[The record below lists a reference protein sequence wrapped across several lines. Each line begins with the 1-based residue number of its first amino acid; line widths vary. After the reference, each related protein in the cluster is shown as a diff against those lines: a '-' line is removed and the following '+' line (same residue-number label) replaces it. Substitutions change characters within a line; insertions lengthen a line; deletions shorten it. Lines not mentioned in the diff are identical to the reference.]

1 MAYDPDNV
9 FARILRGEI
18 PSDRVYED
26 DEFIAFRDIA
36 PAAPLHVV
44 LIPRGEPAAS
54 LAGLTAEDA
63 PWAGR
68 MLVAAS
74 TIARALD
81 VESSGYR
88 VVFNCG
94 RDAGQLVPHLHAHI
108 LGGGDLGPIAGAPPS
123 PARPELGEG
132 HPPG

>member
-1 MAYDPDNV
+1 MADAPGYDPDNV

-36 PAAPLHVV
+36 PAAPVHVV
-44 LIPRGEPAAS
+44 LIPRGQPPAS

-68 MLVAAS
+68 MLVVAAR
-74 TIARALD
+74 IASDLGIAA
-81 VESSGYR
+81 SGYR

-94 RDAGQLVPHLHAHI
+94 SDAGQLVPHLHAHI
-108 LGGGDLGPIAGAPPS
+108 LGGGELGAIAG
-123 PARPELGEG
+123 
-132 HPPG
+132 

>member
-1 MAYDPDNV
+1 MVAGAAYDHDNV

-36 PAAPLHVV
+36 PAAPVHVV
-44 LIPRGEPAAS
+44 LIPRGEPPAS
-54 LAGLTAEDA
+54 LAGLTAGDA
-63 PWAGR
+63 AWAGR
-68 MLVAAS
+68 LLVVAAR
-74 TIARALD
+74 IARDLGLD
-81 VESSGYR
+81 ASGYR

-108 LGGGDLGPIAGAPPS
+108 LGGG
-123 PARPELGEG
+123 ELGG
-132 HPPG
+132 FAGG